1 MTDFTFKDDDSD
13 DDMLYQYALIIII
26 IIILYYYYYE
36 EMMNSYTKNLIKKN
50 NYQYLQLIER
60 YRRIV
65 VDSPNRFTE

>member
-26 IIILYYYYYE
+26 IIIIIIME

>member
-13 DDMLYQYALIIII
+13 DDMLCQYALILII
-26 IIILYYYYYE
+26 YYYYEE

>member
-1 MTDFTFKDDDSD
+1 
-13 DDMLYQYALIIII
+13 
-26 IIILYYYYYE
+26 
-36 EMMNSYTKNLIKKN
+36 MMNSYTKNLIKKN